1 MFSIRL
7 IPAAAL
13 LLLSACVWAREER
26 APSADELHELSLEEL
41 LEIPIETV
49 RSAHEE
55 GPDTGQL
62 LAASADGRRDLGP
75 SRRAA

>member
-7 IPAAAL
+7 ISAAAPI
-13 LLLSACVWAREER
+13 LLSACVWAAKER

-49 RSAHEE
+49 RSAQEE
-55 GPDTGQL
+55 APDTGQL
-62 LAASADGRRDLGP
+62 LAASAGGRRDIGP